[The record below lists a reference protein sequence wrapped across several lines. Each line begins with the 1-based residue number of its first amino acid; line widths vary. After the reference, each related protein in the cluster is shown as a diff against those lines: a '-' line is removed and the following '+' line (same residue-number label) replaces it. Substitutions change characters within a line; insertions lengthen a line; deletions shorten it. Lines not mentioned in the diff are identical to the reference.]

1 MSQLPEEIE
10 AMAFLIGQS
19 NQIDSMMVE
28 RPSTLVTSTQTLK
41 KGLND
46 YVQQQRSQQ
55 PPPTH
60 SYGQQIHTSVPMTPI
75 EPIPNYIPPQPL
87 PQVPQYA
94 PIPQKIDDGQM
105 EFNLEPS
112 KMDEIIILLKEIS
125 VKLNKQN
132 SMLEKI
138 NANASKKEGVP
149 TPIVKL
155 GTGK

>member
-28 RPSTLVTSTQTLK
+28 KPSTLVTSTQTLK

-46 YVQQQRSQQ
+46 YVQQQRSQL
-55 PPPTH
+55 PPPP
-60 SYGQQIHTSVPMTPI
+60 QQSV
-75 EPIPNYIPPQPL
+75 PIPNYVPPVEL
-87 PQVPQYA
+87 PQYGNSMFPK
-94 PIPQKIDDGQM
+94 IPEPKMDDGQM

-125 VKLNKQN
+125 RKLTKQNNMIEKIHASELKKERVSSPPVKLRQDK
-132 SMLEKI
+132 
-138 NANASKKEGVP
+138 
-149 TPIVKL
+149 
-155 GTGK
+155 